1 VGRQTDLD
9 FLGRQHPELHSL
21 RQPKRRHRVARERH
35 RGTVASSH
43 GLIRLTAGAH
53 EHACRATLAEC
64 ECVRA
69 RRGRSVSASTV
80 PPLRA
85 LCACR
90 ACCVD
95 CDQRVARPPALSAA
109 DSQPLRWKAPA
120 STRAATLT
128 VGTTRA
134 EESLVCVPCPG
145 QSNVLLAE
153 RARILEIEMQ
163 TFSLLAC
170 STWPDDR
177 GSAQSCS
184 ASTCV
189 VMRACALHTVRGA
202 RRGRARTPCAGREVH
217 DRGR

>member
-90 ACCVD
+90 ASCVD

-128 VGTTRA
+128 VGTARA
-134 EESLVCVPCPG
+134 EESLVCVC
-145 QSNVLLAE
+145 LAE
-153 RARILEIEMQ
+153 QCAACCILEIEMQ
-163 TFSLLAC
+163 TFSLLAVHLGQM
-170 STWPDDR
+170 TE
-177 GSAQSCS
+177 A
-184 ASTCV
+184 
-189 VMRACALHTVRGA
+189 A
-202 RRGRARTPCAGREVH
+202 RRVAARPRAW
-217 DRGR
+217 